1 MATRSVKV
9 SMERR
14 RASGDMNDNNPNALP
29 GHELTGLEGVPR
41 PPAGE
46 AVVHYSRFTQI
57 DSFPNHP
64 SEPAPDA
71 SEPPA
76 MDVSV
81 EKSNGTFSLKRKNI
95 TFAYLG
101 SCFFHMALV
110 VAVLWFA
117 IPPADDIQ
125 QEEGDTLNVVMLGA
139 AADEV
144 AAGEKSKQPPEPE
157 QVEAEAVQ
165 PDTVQPDTPQ
175 PSDAEPVEA
184 QPSQPSDTSE
194 VVQPVETNETAQPTA
209 ETVQPT
215 SPETVA
221 TTEPQILA
229 TQAPAETTVVQ
240 PAAAEPVEVQPT
252 ETAQAAEPPAEVVT
266 PVDKPVQ
273 PVKPVNKPKE
283 IVKKQPPKI
292 VKKKSGSEGEDKQDS
307 SKGSSEGIET
317 ARSDKTAQANAR
329 RTGSGNA
336 DKSNYDGKIRTCVE
350 RYIRRVSPAEKN
362 LTIVIRFKV
371 AASGQVLS
379 PGIAGSSS
387 NSEVDQAVLDALR
400 KVGSCPPIPSEMG
413 VSILPY
419 VIPILVR

>member
-14 RASGDMNDNNPNALP
+14 RVSGDMNDNNPSVLP
-29 GHELTGLEGVPR
+29 GHELAGLEGVTR

-46 AVVHYSRFTQI
+46 AVTHYSRFTQI
-57 DSFPNHP
+57 DSFPEHP
-64 SEPAPDA
+64 TEPVQDA

-76 MDVSV
+76 MDVPV
-81 EKSNGTFSLKRKNI
+81 EKPSGTFSFKRKGI

-101 SCFFHMALV
+101 SCLFHIALV

-117 IPPADDIQ
+117 IPAPDDAQ
-125 QEEGDTLNVVMLGA
+125 QEEGDTLNVVMLGNPV
-139 AADEV
+139 DEV

-165 PDTVQPDTPQ
+165 PDMVQPT
-175 PSDAEPVEA
+175 DAEPAETQPTQLPQATEA
-184 QPSQPSDTSE
+184 
-194 VVQPVETNETAQPTA
+194 VQPVETNEAAQPPA
-209 ETVQPT
+209 EAVQPT

-221 TTEPQILA
+221 TAEPQILA

-240 PAAAEPVEVQPT
+240 PAAAEPAEVQPT
-252 ETAQAAEPPAEVVT
+252 ETVQATEPPAEVVT

-273 PVKPVNKPKE
+273 PVKLVDKPKE
-283 IVKKQPPKI
+283 IVKKQPQKI
-292 VKKKSGSEGEDKQDS
+292 VRKKSGSEGEGKQDL
-307 SKGSSEGIET
+307 SKGSSEGSEA
-317 ARSDKTAQANAR
+317 ARSDNTAQANAR

-350 RYIRRVSPAEKN
+350 RYLRRVSPSEKN
-362 LTIVIRFKV
+362 LNVVIRFRV
-371 AASGQVLS
+371 DASGQVLS

-387 NSEVDQAVLDALR
+387 NSDVDQAVLAALR
-400 KVGSCPPIPSEMG
+400 KVGSCPPIPSELG
-413 VSILPY
+413 ASSLPFTIA
-419 VIPILVR
+419 VQVR

>member
-71 SEPPA
+71 SESPA
-76 MDVSV
+76 MDVSA
-81 EKSNGTFSLKRKNI
+81 EKSNGTFSLKRKSI

-117 IPPADDIQ
+117 IPPADDVQ
-125 QEEGDTLNVVMLGA
+125 QEEGDTLNVVMLGNSDV
-139 AADEV
+139 DE
-144 AAGEKSKQPPEPE
+144 ATAGEKSKQPPEPE
-157 QVEAEAVQ
+157 QVEAE
-165 PDTVQPDTPQ
+165 TVQPDTMQ
-175 PSDAEPVEA
+175 PSDAETVEA
-184 QPSQPSDTSE
+184 QPSQPSDATE
-194 VVQPVETNETAQPTA
+194 AVQPVETNETAQPTT

-215 SPETVA
+215 SPETVS
-221 TTEPQILA
+221 TTEPLILA

-240 PAAAEPVEVQPT
+240 PAAAEPVDVQPT

-266 PVDKPVQ
+266 PAEKPVQ
-273 PVKPVNKPKE
+273 PSKPVDKPKE

-292 VKKKSGSEGEDKQDS
+292 VRKKSGAEGDGKQDS
-307 SKGSSEGIET
+307 SRGSSEG
-317 ARSDKTAQANAR
+317 AVSAQSDKNAQADAR

-336 DKSNYDGKIRTCVE
+336 LSSTYKGKIWSCIQRGV
-350 RYIRRVSPAEKN
+350 RRSSPKGDN
-362 LTIVIRFKV
+362 VTVVMRFKIDT
-371 AASGQVLS
+371 SGRVLS
-379 PGIAGSSS
+379 PAIVSSS
-387 NSEVDQAVLDALR
+387 GNPELDQTVLTAIR
-400 KVGSCPPIPSEMG
+400 NIGSCTPLPSDAGASSM
-413 VSILPY
+413 PFT
-419 VIPILVR
+419 IPILVRS

>member
-1 MATRSVKV
+1 MAPRSVKV
-9 SMERR
+9 PMERHR
-14 RASGDMNDNNPNALP
+14 TGGGMNDNYPSVLP
-29 GHELTGLEGVPR
+29 GHELTGLDGPR

-46 AVVHYSRFTQI
+46 AVAHYIRFTQI
-57 DSFPNHP
+57 DSFPDNP

-81 EKSNGTFSLKRKNI
+81 EKQGGTFSLKRKSI
-95 TFAYLG
+95 TLAYLG
-101 SCFFHMALV
+101 SCFFHIALV
-110 VAVLWFA
+110 AAVLWFA
-117 IPPADDIQ
+117 IPPVDEVQ
-125 QEEGDTLNVVMLGA
+125 EEEGDTLNVVMLGA

-165 PDTVQPDTPQ
+165 PDTVQPT
-175 PSDAEPVEA
+175 DAEPVEA
-184 QPSQPSDTSE
+184 QPSQPSDMTE
-194 VVQPVETNETAQPTA
+194 AVQPVETNETAQPTA

-229 TQAPAETTVVQ
+229 TQAPAETTVAQ
-240 PAAAEPVEVQPT
+240 PEVAEPVEVQPT

-273 PVKPVNKPKE
+273 AKPIDKPKQ

-292 VKKKSGSEGEDKQDS
+292 VKKKSGSEGKDKQDS
-307 SKGSSEGIET
+307 SKGSSEGTEA

-329 RTGSGNA
+329 RTGAGSA
-336 DKSNYDGKIRTCVE
+336 DKSNYDGKIRTCIE
-350 RYIRRVSPAEKN
+350 RYIRRVSAGERKLN
-362 LTIVIRFKV
+362 IVVRFRV
-371 AASGQVLS
+371 DASGQILS
-379 PGIAGSSS
+379 PGIAGSSGDA
-387 NSEVDQAVLDALR
+387 EFDQAVLGALR
-400 KVGSCPPIPSEMG
+400 KVGSCPSIPSELG
-413 VSILPY
+413 VSSLPY
-419 VIPILVR
+419 VIPVMVR